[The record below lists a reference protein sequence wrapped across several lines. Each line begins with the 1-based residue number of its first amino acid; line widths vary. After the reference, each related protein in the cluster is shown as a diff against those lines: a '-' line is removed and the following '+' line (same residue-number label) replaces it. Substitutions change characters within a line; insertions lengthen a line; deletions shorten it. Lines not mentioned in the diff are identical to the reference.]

1 MLTKLSLSIVAL
13 LFSQLLISQSIS
25 HVEPPNWW
33 TDMQHNSIQI
43 MIHGDSIGRYDQV
56 NIEHSSVTVD
66 QVTKADSPN
75 YLFVDITLN
84 KLIAATTLPIILSN
98 GSNTITHDY
107 PILTNNPAS
116 IDFLNFDTQ
125 FSKSDLPN
133 NFFSKR

>member
-43 MIHGDSIGRYDQV
+43 MIHGDSIGSYDQV
-56 NIEHSSVTVD
+56 HIEHSSVTVD

-75 YLFVDITLN
+75 YLF
-84 KLIAATTLPIILSN
+84 
-98 GSNTITHDY
+98 
-107 PILTNNPAS
+107 
-116 IDFLNFDTQ
+116 IDLEIGKAEPGTFELNFSLEDG
-125 FSKSDLPN
+125 SEEVYEYELKSP
-133 NFFSKR
+133 REV